1 MVSGSSTPI
10 LPVPRRLSVL
20 SLRITEK
27 SVVKDPAE
35 TEGITS
41 PWAAA
46 DRGAGGRPQPAKP
59 PPASTAPASPAA
71 ASAAISAGTAA
82 GFMAGSPGAW

>member
-1 MVSGSSTPI
+1 MSGSSTPI

-20 SLRITEK
+20 SLCITEK

-41 PWAAA
+41 PSAAA
-46 DRGAGGRPQPAKP
+46 DRGAGGGVQPAKP
-59 PPASTAPASPAA
+59 PPASTAPASTVRASRCSQPGQPAWPQPA
-71 ASAAISAGTAA
+71 
-82 GFMAGSPGAW
+82 